1 MKVSV
6 RIITYNH
13 APFIRQAIDS
23 VLMQKTNFDFEIVIG
38 EDGSKDGTRE
48 ITQEYAGRHPDK
60 IKLLLNDRK
69 NVIHIH
75 GKPTGRWNFINTLKN
90 CRGEYVALLD
100 GDDYWTSPDKLQ
112 KQVDLLDKNPQCAIC
127 FHNIEVINSDG
138 SHGADEMARGRQ
150 PFYTLTDLLDG
161 KFFPATGSVM
171 FRNRLFGEMPEWIKT
186 VMLGDYSLHVLNGQH
201 GQFCYLDEVLGVYRR
216 HAGGI
221 WSAGGTPKD
230 WPVKLSIERF
240 KGLLHCLEVFK
251 QNLGH
256 QYHDVLRQKIAGLN
270 YDLVWCY
277 SQTQDWGAMRHHL
290 IRALKS
296 GGKHPRISLPFI
308 LKSYAIAF
316 CPLIYRFFKTL
327 KTRSSGLP
335 MPSLPE
341 SKSTLAA
348 QDK

>member
-13 APFIRQAIDS
+13 GPFIRQAIDS

-38 EDGSKDGTRE
+38 EDGSTDGTRE
-48 ITQEYAGRHPDK
+48 ITQEYAARHPEK

-69 NVIHIH
+69 NIIHIH

-100 GDDYWTSPDKLQ
+100 GDDYWISPDKLQ
-112 KQVDLLDKNPQCAIC
+112 KQVDLLDRNPQCSTC
-127 FHNIEVINSDG
+127 FHNVDVINSDG
-138 SHGADEMARGRQ
+138 SPGSEDMARGKQ
-150 PFYTLTDLLDG
+150 PFYDLVDLLDG

-171 FRNRLFGEMPEWIKT
+171 FRNGLFGEFPEWIKT
-186 VMLGDYSLHVLNGQH
+186 VMLGDYSLHVLNGQR
-201 GQFCYLDEVLGVYRR
+201 GQFGYLDEVMGVYRR

-221 WSAGGTPKD
+221 WSAGGTPKQ
-230 WPVKLSIERF
+230 WSAELSIGRF
-240 KGLLHCLEVFK
+240 QGLLHCLEVFK
-251 QNLGH
+251 ENLGPE
-256 QYHDVLRQKIAGLN
+256 YHAVLRRKIAGLN
-270 YDLVWCY
+270 YDLVWY
-277 SQTQDWGAMRHHL
+277 HSQANNWGAMRHHL

-296 GGKHPRISLPFI
+296 GGRHPNISMPFI

-316 CPLIYRFFKTL
+316 CPVAYKMFRAMKSGAP
-327 KTRSSGLP
+327 SS
-335 MPSLPE
+335 SLP
-341 SKSTLAA
+341 KSNSSLAA